1 MILPSLHQTIPI
13 EKKSD
18 SKNHPVKKKSCIGV
32 PIQDQQKEL
41 ELLYR

>member
-13 EKKSD
+13 EKKVMLKKD
-18 SKNHPVKKKSCIGV
+18 HPVEKSCIGV